1 MVHCII
7 AISVDDVYI
16 GMLLFTYLWMMQ
28 FHAHVWKAPIREDDS
43 RESSLDA
50 SGNAYMISL

>member
-1 MVHCII
+1 
-7 AISVDDVYI
+7 
-16 GMLLFTYLWMMQ
+16 MLLFTYLWMMQ